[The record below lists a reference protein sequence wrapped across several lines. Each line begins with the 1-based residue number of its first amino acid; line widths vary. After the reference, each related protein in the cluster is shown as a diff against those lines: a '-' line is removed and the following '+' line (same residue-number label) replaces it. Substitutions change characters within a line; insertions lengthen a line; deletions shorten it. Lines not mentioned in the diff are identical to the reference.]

1 MALFLAQSRGS
12 SHLFGTFETIG
23 IKSKAKDCPAEMV
36 GDCLSVF
43 QLQSRFQQQTEQLR
57 QELETAHKKSSHQLN
72 SRLTELEASCREL
85 TEKKYKN
92 ESAIRDLKIKLVGA
106 DEVSECLG

>member
-1 MALFLAQSRGS
+1 
-12 SHLFGTFETIG
+12 
-23 IKSKAKDCPAEMV
+23 MV

>member
-1 MALFLAQSRGS
+1 MFLAQSRGS

-23 IKSKAKDCPAEMV
+23 IKSKAK
-36 GDCLSVF
+36 DCLSVF

-106 DEVSECLG
+106 DEVSDCLG